1 MQLKFLGVSAAFAVG
16 KDKFNSNMLITS
28 DSGKN
33 LLIDCGSDARHSL
46 HRQNLTHSDID
57 AVYISHLHA
66 DHVGGL
72 EWLGYTKYFID
83 KDIPDLYLSHELST
97 KLWKN
102 VLSGGMSTI
111 ENQEA
116 RLETYFKVHALQK
129 PSFVWEGYNFE
140 LIKVLH
146 SINNG
151 HLVPCFGLLI
161 TVCKYKIFITTDTRF
176 QQDYLMPAYLAAD
189 IIFQDC
195 ETSQVASCQH
205 ARYDELRTLPAPIKS
220 KMWLYDY
227 LTSAELDVKGDGFLG
242 FVEVGRSFTFS

>member
-33 LLIDCGSDARHSL
+33 LLIDCGTDVRHSL
-46 HRQNLTHSDID
+46 YKQKLTHSDIN

-83 KDIPDLYLSHELST
+83 KDTPDLFLSHDLSSS
-97 KLWKN
+97 LWSN
-102 VLSGGMSTI
+102 VLSGGMSTL

-116 RLETYFKVHALQK
+116 RLDTFFNVHVLKK

-151 HLVPCFGLLI
+151 QVQPCYGLLI
-161 TVCKYKIFITTDTRF
+161 TVDKYKIFISTDTRF
-176 QQDYLMPAYLAAD
+176 QVDMLMSAYAAAD

-195 ETSQVASCQH
+195 EISSFASCQH
-205 ARYDELRTLPAPIKS
+205 ARYDELCTLPASIKS

-227 LTSAELDVKGDGFLG
+227 DELGDLDSVLDGFLG
-242 FVEVGRSFTFS
+242 FVKVGQSFIFP